1 MMPRTIKKQF
11 WMSPEEATDLANKA
25 KRCGISE
32 AAVVRLLLSGFQP
45 REKPGD
51 EFYREM
57 RNLSAIGNNLNQL
70 LIRAHTLRFID
81 TPMLI
86 REIDK
91 LNQFQLKIERK
102 FLLPEESELWQ

>member
-11 WMSPEEATDLANKA
+11 WMSPEEATDLADKA

-70 LIRAHTLRFID
+70 LVRAHTLQFID
-81 TPMLI
+81 TPMLV
-86 REIDK
+86 RELDK
-91 LNQFQLKIERK
+91 LSDLQLRIERK

>member
-1 MMPRTIKKQF
+1 MSKTVKKQF
-11 WMSPEEATDLANKA
+11 WMSPEEAADLADKA
-25 KRCGISE
+25 KSCGISE